1 MLVNDDK
8 KVEQRMITT
17 ERAVGSSWLVSEGLK
32 EGDTVITSG
41 LQKIRPGASVT
52 IDSSNSEQQQ

>member
-32 EGDTVITSG
+32 EGDTVVTSG